1 METVEK
7 ERVRRATNPTTDDL
21 FKDLQGV
28 VRADEVICRII
39 SDYERQGETKD
50 DYDGS
55 DNVVKLTDMHD
66 YLTEL
71 AESIF
76 DQIRPRPS
84 I

>member
-1 METVEK
+1 METVEQ
-7 ERVRRATNPTTDDL
+7 ERIRRATNPTTDEL
-21 FKDLQGV
+21 FKDLEGV

-39 SDYERQGETKD
+39 SDYERQGETKE
-50 DYDGS
+50 DYDG
-55 DNVVKLTDMHD
+55 DNCVKLTDMHD